1 MTSTRRRREFDAL
14 DQEQRTFRARMQAG
28 NYTITPHDGSYIL
41 EKVGGTS
48 YIVSADACS
57 CDDWNY
63 RVSKVPGAR
72 CKHQCLVGQWLIE
85 QGLEFITPPSAPSAV
100 SCVRPASVPGL
111 PEHSGYTIACQDCGA
126 VVPLETMEP
135 HGLCLECADDYV
147 DHPVIPEN
155 SDRVKCSRCSEPL
168 PSSALRVIQATGE
181 MVCQFCTS
189 IAEDEDRE
197 GEDHCGPE
205 EFPGVPS
212 DILDLFAEDD
222 YVDPFAD
229 YPDPAGPEELSPAP
243 VDAAKEAALAR
254 IFE

>member
-1 MTSTRRRREFDAL
+1 MTATRRREFDAL

-48 YIVSADACS
+48 YIVSADSCS
-57 CDDWNY
+57 CDDWQY

-72 CKHQCLVGQWLIE
+72 CKHQCLVGTWLIE
-85 QGLEFITPPSAPSAV
+85 QGLEFVKPPSAPAVV
-100 SCVRPASVPGL
+100 SCVRPAS
-111 PEHSGYTIACQDCGA
+111 S
-126 VVPLETMEP
+126 
-135 HGLCLECADDYV
+135 
-147 DHPVIPEN
+147 PVIPEN
-155 SDRVKCSRCSEPL
+155 SGRVKCSRCSEPL

-181 MVCQFCTS
+181 MVCQFCRS

-212 DILDLFAEDD
+212 DYRERWGSEGQTAILDPFAEDD

-254 IFE
+254 IFDE